1 MNNNLITAV
10 ILTSSLIFSNTT
22 YADENAQPIKHWSIG
37 GGTYALIIDHEELG
51 DDDFTGFTLSSTYAV
66 SDSFSI
72 NGQYYSLEHNDFS
85 YLDVSG
91 VDISAYYGTGLSS
104 KGFKAYVG
112 AGVYSETL
120 DLEGMEEDFSG
131 VQLRGGFGYNWEAI
145 SLDLSVGI
153 RSTGDYEDLADDGAD
168 MSAVSSALVLA
179 FRF

>member
-1 MNNNLITAV
+1 MKNTLLTSA

-51 DDDFTGFTLSSTYAV
+51 DDDFAGFTLSSTYAV